1 MHKNYICIK
10 KNEKNWFNRNKS
22 HLSIFV
28 GEKSIRTMQISAF
41 KTFKLLYYSRLFKWN
56 ILESFIN
63 IISSYFCL
71 ENANRTFYRWYTC
84 KMVIIIARGK
94 ELTNSQKDPIVKL
107 WNEGKSYRR
116 ISDNLYISFTTISS
130 FISSYKKCQTVVNQR
145 RICAPRK
152 ISSRFSMKLTRQIK
166 QNPMVTRQ
174 ELQDDLLL

>member
-1 MHKNYICIK
+1 MQTEH
-10 KNEKNWFNRNKS
+10 
-22 HLSIFV
+22 SI
-28 GEKSIRTMQISAF
+28 SD
-41 KTFKLLYYSRLFKWN
+41 
-56 ILESFIN
+56 
-63 IISSYFCL
+63 
-71 ENANRTFYRWYTC
+71 
-84 KMVIIIARGK
+84 MVIIIARGK
-94 ELTNSQKDPIVKL
+94 ELTNSQKDQIVKL